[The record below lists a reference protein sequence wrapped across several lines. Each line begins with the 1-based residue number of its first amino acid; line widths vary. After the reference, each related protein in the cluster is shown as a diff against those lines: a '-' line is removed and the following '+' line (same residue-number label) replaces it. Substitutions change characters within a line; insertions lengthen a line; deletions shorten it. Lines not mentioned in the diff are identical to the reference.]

1 MTRYMCCFSLIII
14 VSLQTLNKIYQC
26 DIQYKRLFDQS
37 PPIKDNLRIVDRSR
51 CSKVSIIRRQTLWLC
66 VNIMHNN
73 EIKQA
78 LAVLVI
84 PGASSNMFCVV
95 LLPPNDVTWMAY
107 TVYWVMLP
115 LGLAGGLQLTST
127 TRGMT
132 SLAQTDLGSEG
143 PAR

>member
-1 MTRYMCCFSLIII
+1 M
-14 VSLQTLNKIYQC
+14 
-26 DIQYKRLFDQS
+26 
-37 PPIKDNLRIVDRSR
+37 
-51 CSKVSIIRRQTLWLC
+51 C

-78 LAVLVI
+78 REAIVPSFAVTGLAVLVI
-84 PGASSNMFCVV
+84 PGASSSVVCAV

-127 TRGMT
+127 TRGMA

-143 PAR
+143 PARRKDEHFHYCK